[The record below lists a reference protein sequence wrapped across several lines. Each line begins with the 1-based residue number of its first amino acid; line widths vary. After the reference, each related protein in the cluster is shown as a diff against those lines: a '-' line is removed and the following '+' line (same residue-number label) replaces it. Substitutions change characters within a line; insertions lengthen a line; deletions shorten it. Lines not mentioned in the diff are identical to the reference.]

1 MGVPFPRHAL
11 RCEFRESQEEA
22 RVEVQAPAEGRSHLL
37 LLPVPEAWPRQ
48 GLVRPGV
55 GRGGHQGRLL
65 ASLSELP
72 RLPASQRS
80 SGRPLLPIASA
91 SSMTS
96 RCFCARRSPA
106 PRFSYSSPPL
116 SSPVAATP
124 AKKQV

>member
-48 GLVRPGV
+48 GLVRPRV

-65 ASLSELP
+65 ASLSELL

-80 SGRPLLPIASA
+80 SGRPQLPIASA
-91 SSMTS
+91 SLTASALLL
-96 RCFCARRSPA
+96 RQAIPWRPLLLL
-106 PRFSYSSPPL
+106 FSAAIF
-116 SSPVAATP
+116 PVAATP
-124 AKKQV
+124 AKRQ